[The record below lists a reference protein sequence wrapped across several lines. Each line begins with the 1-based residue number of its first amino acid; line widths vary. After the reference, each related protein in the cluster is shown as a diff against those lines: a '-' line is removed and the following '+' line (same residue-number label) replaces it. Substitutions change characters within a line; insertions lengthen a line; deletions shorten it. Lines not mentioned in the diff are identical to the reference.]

1 MAATRALRELLGGCD
16 PTSPEERDALF
27 DRYAAI
33 HGEPPCWDAYDF
45 AVYCPIDP
53 ASAASLPVG
62 SRPRVPSPGPAGAA
76 RPVSEPP
83 TSPATLTYD
92 IEMAQRAR
100 RHPAELLVLL
110 GLHLGRRSSAT
121 GWLEPL
127 RVVGAFLG
135 RTWWFAGRCAAVIAG
150 HGGGGVAAL
159 GHPGHG
165 LLVSASTDGTLS
177 CWSGCTTLMS
187 EAGRGPVTCF
197 ACLHAGPWACGRAR
211 DRPPPPLPEASPL
224 RTPQQVRSTGSR
236 PRGPGAAR

>member
-83 TSPATLTYD
+83 TSPATPTYD

-135 RTWWFAGRCAAVIAG
+135 RTWWFAALRGRDCRARGRRCRRAG
-150 HGGGGVAAL
+150 P
-159 GHPGHG
+159 PGPWPIGQCVDRRHAE
-165 LLVSASTDGTLS
+165 LLVEVHDLD
-177 CWSGCTTLMS
+177 
-187 EAGRGPVTCF
+187 V
-197 ACLHAGPWACGRAR
+197 
-211 DRPPPPLPEASPL
+211 
-224 RTPQQVRSTGSR
+224 
-236 PRGPGAAR
+236 